1 MAESDTTTGAAV
13 DPEDIRMEKLGP
25 NSGSRKNRKRVG
37 RGEGSGHGKTSGRG
51 TKGLGARSGGGV
63 RPGFTGGQMPL
74 YMQQGKLRGP
84 NKKMSMPM
92 GPFRTHT
99 VPVNVGSLAVFP
111 AGSVVDE
118 AALVEKGL
126 VKNNSN
132 RGWPIK
138 ILGDGEIGVAL
149 TVRADAFSSS
159 AQAKIE
165 AAGGTVEVLSPPSAP
180 AAPEPV
186 DEAPIAEGPPSEESP
201 SEDPPLDEPG
211 AEESVVEEP
220 ASHEGADRA
229 ASEEQTEESA
239 SDDGGDEAS

>member
-1 MAESDTTTGAAV
+1 MAESDTTTDAAV
-13 DPEDIRMEKLGP
+13 DAENIRMEKLGP

-118 AALVEKGL
+118 AALVDKGL

-149 TVRADAFSSS
+149 TVRADAFSRS

-165 AAGGTVEVLSPPSAP
+165 AAGGTVEVLSLPSAP

-186 DEAPIAEGPPSEESP
+186 NEAPIAEQPSSEE
-201 SEDPPLDEPG
+201 PLPDEPG
-211 AEESVVEEP
+211 AEEPTVEES
-220 ASHEGADRA
+220 ASHEGADQP
-229 ASEEQTEESA
+229 ASEEQTEEPA
-239 SDDGGDEAS
+239 IDDGGDEAS